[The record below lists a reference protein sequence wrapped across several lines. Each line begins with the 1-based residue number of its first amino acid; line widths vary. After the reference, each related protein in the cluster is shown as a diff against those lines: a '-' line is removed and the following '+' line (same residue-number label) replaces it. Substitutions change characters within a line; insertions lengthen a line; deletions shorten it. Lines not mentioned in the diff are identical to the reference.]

1 MTPDWKKVGRNSKN
15 KGRAYERR
23 IADELGWQRVPFS
36 GASRDWGE
44 GDVIDCYYSKKGL
57 WRGECKKQPARKSGD
72 IVIDQKWLEQIAAVK
87 DKSRM
92 DVIFTQEHGSPITFV
107 VLPPD
112 AYQYFIIYAGP
123 QLEIPKA
130 RLVHAVPQGN
140 KGTGFKMSRRDL
152 DRHANEFATIWFKD
166 GAWGGVMRLPLFK
179 HLLNHYG
186 LDCQE
191 EE

>member
-23 IADELGWQRVPFS
+23 IADSLGWQRVPFS

-44 GDVIDCYYSKKGL
+44 GDVIDCYYSKNGY

-72 IVIDQKWLEQIAAVK
+72 IVIDQKWIEQIDAVR
-87 DKSRM
+87 DKTRLN
-92 DVIFTQEHGSPITFV
+92 VIFTQEHGSPITFV

-112 AYQYFIIYAGP
+112 AWEFVKPYVTKHGSG
-123 QLEIPKA
+123 LG
-130 RLVHAVPQGN
+130 LVSGVPQGN
-140 KGTGFKMSRRDL
+140 KGIGFKMFRENL
-152 DRHANEFATIWFKD
+152 DTHADVVSLINCKPGWA
-166 GAWGGVMRLPLFK
+166 VMRLPMFK
-179 HLLNHYG
+179 ALMELYE

-191 EE
+191 EPK